1 MAWRQFVQTPEFAEG
16 LLHLKQLHTPS
27 VRGKTAIELLEAAG
41 KWGAYFEAL
50 DDLTDILANIPQAE
64 KSAEDSGLET

>member
-1 MAWRQFVQTPEFAEG
+1 MAWRAFVQSKAFAEG
-16 LLHLKQLHTPS
+16 IDLLRQLRTPS
-27 VRGKTAIELLEAAG
+27 VRGKNAVELLEAAG

-50 DDLTDILANIPQAE
+50 DDLTDVLSNISKEE